1 MKLIDSATVNHF
13 HVLVIYLGGLHV
25 IRQNIMKDFLRVK
38 QEWVMV
44 IAVENIQ
51 IISSTDIQIDV
62 KILITLS
69 KTTTVINSI

>member
-1 MKLIDSATVNHF
+1 
-13 HVLVIYLGGLHV
+13 
-25 IRQNIMKDFLRVK
+25 MKDFLRVK